1 MATEIRREF
10 ERTLG
15 GFVRIWSYLVALT
28 GFLIVIPLTL
38 WFAWNH
44 HLAEV
49 EALYSVIETVFCLSW
64 GFVLVSTLQVHRAI
78 RRLGISGEEAKT
90 LFSRTRPADPDELIA
105 WKWGWR
111 FMYAIIAT
119 LVCMLALPGDR
130 LAHRQIERAQS
141 PLPTT

>member
-1 MATEIRREF
+1 MASEIRPEF
-10 ERTLG
+10 ERVVG
-15 GFVRIWSYLVALT
+15 GFARIWTYCVALI
-28 GFLIVIPLTL
+28 GFLIVIPLSL

-44 HLAEV
+44 HLSEV

-90 LFSRTRPADPDELIA
+90 LFSGTRPADPDELTA

-119 LVCMLALPGDR
+119 LFCMMALPATAWLTGK
-130 LAHRQIERAQS
+130 
-141 PLPTT
+141 

>member
-10 ERTLG
+10 ERVVG
-15 GFVRIWSYLVALT
+15 GFARIWTYWVALI
-28 GFLIVIPLTL
+28 GFLIVIPLSL

-44 HLAEV
+44 HLSGV

-78 RRLGISGEEAKT
+78 RRLGISGQEAKT
-90 LFSRTRPADPDELIA
+90 LFSGTRPTDPDELIA

-111 FMYAIIAT
+111 FMYGIIAG
-119 LVCMLALPGDR
+119 LLCMMALPATAWLTGK
-130 LAHRQIERAQS
+130 
-141 PLPTT
+141 